1 MTDNKPKDNRTRRIQ
16 VRLTEEE
23 YKTADG
29 IAEKCGLTMSRYV
42 RKVITGHH
50 PKSRMTERE
59 AEAITTLNNTRGE
72 LVHVKNALKTLN
84 QEERRRLFRS
94 DDFMRYWLQKVDT
107 LMERWN
113 NIIESLSR

>member
-1 MTDNKPKDNRTRRIQ
+1 M
-16 VRLTEEE
+16 
-23 YKTADG
+23 
-29 IAEKCGLTMSRYV
+29 
-42 RKVITGHH
+42 
-50 PKSRMTERE
+50 
-59 AEAITTLNNTRGE
+59 
-72 LVHVKNALKTLN
+72 HVKNALKTRN

>member
-1 MTDNKPKDNRTRRIQ
+1 MTQ
-16 VRLTEEE
+16 
-23 YKTADG
+23 
-29 IAEKCGLTMSRYV
+29 
-42 RKVITGHH
+42 
-50 PKSRMTERE
+50 RE
-59 AEAITTLNNTRGE
+59 ADAIAALNDARGE
-72 LVHVKNALKTLN
+72 LVHVKNALKNRN